1 MTTFRF
7 RLTSDVP
14 PLCVED
20 WRALARRR
28 VPDLAWSYLD
38 GGAEDRVTLS
48 ANRSGFGNW
57 RLRQKMLTG
66 LVTPD
71 LGTTIAGTA
80 LSLPVALAPVG
91 ATGLAHWTGDV
102 AAARAAE
109 SCGTRATLST
119 ASSYS
124 LEEVGAAT
132 SENHWFQLYPLGGRE
147 RMAWLMN
154 RARDA
159 GFDALFVTVDV
170 PVRGNREDEA
180 RWSFALPWT
189 VTPRRALHM
198 ARHARWV
205 WQALHHKRLSSPHY
219 LEAAALAAADSARAR
234 GLTSGIADAVASK
247 ESLAALM
254 KPDLDWDDIAW
265 MRDTWKG
272 RFYVK
277 GLLDADDAARAVDAI
292 GADGVVVSNHGGR
305 QLDHTLASIDALPA
319 IATRLGGRGD
329 VYLDGGVRRGTDV
342 VKALCLGARGVFI
355 GRPFVYG
362 LAAGGEQGVRSVLEI
377 FRAEIARTLVLMG
390 CPSVSQL
397 DRSWLVEGARGAAPD
412 S

>member
-1 MTTFRF
+1 
-7 RLTSDVP
+7 
-14 PLCVED
+14 
-20 WRALARRR
+20 
-28 VPDLAWSYLD
+28 
-38 GGAEDRVTLS
+38 
-48 ANRSGFGNW
+48 
-57 RLRQKMLTG
+57 
-66 LVTPD
+66 
-71 LGTTIAGTA
+71 
-80 LSLPVALAPVG
+80 
-91 ATGLAHWTGDV
+91 
-102 AAARAAE
+102 
-109 SCGTRATLST
+109 
-119 ASSYS
+119 
-124 LEEVGAAT
+124 
-132 SENHWFQLYPLGGRE
+132 
-147 RMAWLMN
+147 
-154 RARDA
+154 
-159 GFDALFVTVDV
+159 
-170 PVRGNREDEA
+170 
-180 RWSFALPWT
+180 
-189 VTPRRALHM
+189 M

-362 LAAGGEQGVRSVLEI
+362 LAAGGEQGVCSVLEI